1 MEGQA
6 RPERDVVT
14 GDPLAAREP
23 AAPVPPVAAPPGGI
37 PAAPP
42 APESPAPQCVLADW
56 WQRLAALVL
65 DGLIVGV
72 LAAVLIVAIT
82 AVAGGI
88 GFLGGEETGLAAVVV
103 GLAFGTLVVS
113 LVALLYAPGLMAR
126 TNGRTLGKQALGIRV
141 VRADGQPTTFG
152 WSLVREVVLKQLV
165 FAGVLGLGTGG
176 LAWLLDGL
184 WPLWDGERRALH
196 DFPVDSR
203 VVRG

>member
-1 MEGQA
+1 M
-6 RPERDVVT
+6 
-14 GDPLAAREP
+14 
-23 AAPVPPVAAPPGGI
+23 
-37 PAAPP
+37 
-42 APESPAPQCVLADW
+42 
-56 WQRLAALVL
+56 
-65 DGLIVGV
+65 

-126 TNGRTLGKQALGIRV
+126 TNGRTLGKQAPGIRV
-141 VRADGQPTTFG
+141 LRADGQPTTFG

-165 FAGVLGLGTGG
+165 FAGFLGVATGG
-176 LAWLLDGL
+176 LAWLADGL
-184 WPLWDGERRALH
+184 WPLFDGERRALH